1 MQLIGSVDS
10 VVPDLS
16 NARLV
21 AFELLTRVQ
30 KDDSYINLLL
40 PSFLKKSGVSE
51 QDRGL
56 VQELSYG
63 ALRWQLQYD
72 SFIDFLAGGRD
83 VDPEVRIV
91 LRLGLHQ
98 LFRMRI
104 PAHAAINESVEL
116 LKKIAPRAAGFANA
130 ILRNADRAGPSSL
143 LSKVTDGLDRVATL
157 SVVHSHP
164 EWVVRALID
173 SLALDARSDLESLLT
188 ANNETPRV
196 NLAALTQEARD
207 RLRAEGAIVSDTS
220 PIGFTIEGNP
230 EHHLSRDVR
239 VQDFGSQLVAL
250 VLLNLSAPNGR
261 FLDMCSGP
269 GGKSAV
275 ILSGLT
281 ADGDLVCYEPAHHR
295 AKLVSDAVGFDKRVE
310 IVEGYGQSV
319 PKESF
324 DAVLLDA
331 PCSGLGSLRRKPESR
346 WRKAPSQLSQ
356 LEKTQAELLDAGLAA
371 LRPGGVLLYSTC
383 SPVVSET
390 NSQVVDALARH
401 PDVELIDLKPTLR
414 AVSPSLKLN
423 EGRKTVQL
431 WTDSHQT
438 DAMFM
443 AGFRRV
449 GLKRAD

>member
-1 MQLIGSVDS
+1 MQLNGNVDS
-10 VVPDLS
+10 AVPDLS
-16 NARLV
+16 DARFV
-21 AFELLTRVQ
+21 AFELLNRVQ

-63 ALRWQLQYD
+63 ALRWQMQYD
-72 SFIDFLAGGRD
+72 SFIDLLAGGRE

-104 PAHAAINESVEL
+104 PAHASINESVEL
-116 LKKIAPRAAGFANA
+116 VKKITPRAAGFANA
-130 ILRNADRAGPSSL
+130 ILRNADRAGLSKL
-143 LSKVTDGLDRVATL
+143 LSQVTASLDRVATL
-157 SVVHSHP
+157 SIVHSHP

-173 SLALDARSDLESLLT
+173 SLALDSRGEIESVLS

-196 NLAALTQEARD
+196 NMAALSPEARD
-207 RLRAEGAIVSDTS
+207 RLRAEGANFSETS

-230 EHHLSRDVR
+230 EQYLARDVR
-239 VQDFGSQLVAL
+239 VQDFGSQLVGLA
-250 VLLNLSAPNGR
+250 LLNLSAPNAR

-281 ADGDLVCYEPAHHR
+281 ADGKLVCFEPAHHR
-295 AKLVSDAVGFDKRVE
+295 AKLVSDAVGFDQRVE
-310 IVEGYGQSV
+310 IVEDFGQSV
-319 PKESF
+319 PRESF

-346 WRKAPSQLSQ
+346 WRKAPSQLTQ
-356 LEKTQAELLDAGLAA
+356 LEKTQTELLDAGLAA
-371 LRPGGVLLYSTC
+371 LRPGGILLYSTC
-383 SPVVSET
+383 SPVVAET

-401 PDVELIDLKPTLR
+401 PDVELVDLKPTLR

-423 EGRKTVQL
+423 DKRKTVQL
-431 WTDSHQT
+431 WTDLHQT
-438 DAMFM
+438 DSMFM
-443 AGFRRV
+443 AAFRRV
-449 GLKRAD
+449 G

>member
-1 MQLIGSVDS
+1 M
-10 VVPDLS
+10 S
-16 NARLV
+16 NARL
-21 AFELLTRVQ
+21 AAYQLLARVQ

-40 PSFLKKSGVSE
+40 PSFLKRSGVSE

-72 SFIDFLAGGRD
+72 SIIDLLASGREI
-83 VDPEVRIV
+83 DPEVRIA
-91 LRLGLHQ
+91 LRVGLHQ

-116 LKKIAPRAAGFANA
+116 IKRIAPRAAGFANA
-130 ILRNADRAGPSSL
+130 ILRNADRAGLPDL
-143 LSKVTDGLDRVATL
+143 LDKVTKGLDRVASL
-157 SVVHSHP
+157 SITHSHP
-164 EWVVRALID
+164 QWVVRALID
-173 SLALDARSDLESLLT
+173 ALALDSRDDLEKLLD

-196 NLAALTQEARD
+196 NLAALSESARN
-207 RLRAEGAIVSDTS
+207 RLTEKGAVASETS
-220 PIGFTIEGNP
+220 PIGLTIEGNP
-230 EHHLSRDVR
+230 EQYLAKDVR

-250 VLLNLSAPNGR
+250 ALLELANPNGK

-275 ILSGLT
+275 ILSGL
-281 ADGDLVCYEPAHHR
+281 ANSGELVCYEPSHHR
-295 AKLVSDAVGFDKRVE
+295 AKLVSDAVGHDERVE
-310 IVEGYGQSV
+310 IVESLGQAAPES
-319 PKESF
+319 SF

-346 WRKAPSQLSQ
+346 WRKNPSQLSQ
-356 LEKTQAELLDAGLAA
+356 LERTQAELLDAGLNA
-371 LRPGGVLLYSTC
+371 LRSGGVLLYSTC
-383 SPVVSET
+383 SPVIAET

-414 AVSPSLKLN
+414 SISPVLKLN
-423 EGRKTVQL
+423 EKRKTIQL
-431 WTDSHQT
+431 WTDLHQT

-443 AGFRRV
+443 AAFRRV
-449 GLKRAD
+449 G